1 MSKNLDSITMRSGA
15 MEDSSRPLNLG
26 LTSHRVLH
34 PQLNME
40 SMQSV
45 AGVSTA
51 PNYTEG
57 NRNFCSK
64 HKKKL
69 VNFCLDHGVPL
80 CAYCFKDHQGH
91 RFEMLENYAQAEVS
105 KVHQLVDHLEKSIKL
120 VKEKLELRRNLN
132 EKKGIAA
139 RQFFDLTRAEMER
152 IEREF
157 WVKFQREQ
165 DEELELF

>member
-1 MSKNLDSITMRSGA
+1 MSKNLDSMTMRSGA
-15 MEDSSRPLNLG
+15 MEASSRPLNLG
-26 LTSHRVLH
+26 LATQRLLH
-34 PQLNME
+34 PHLNLE
-40 SMQSV
+40 SMYST
-45 AGVSTA
+45 AGVSIA
-51 PNYTEG
+51 PNYSEG

-69 VNFCLDHGVPL
+69 ILFNLDLGVPL
-80 CAYCFKDHQGH
+80 CANCFKDHQGH
-91 RFEMLENYAQAEVS
+91 RFEMLENYAQAEVT
-105 KVHQLVDHLEKSIKL
+105 KVHQLVEHLEKSIRL

-157 WVKFQREQ
+157 WIKFQREQ